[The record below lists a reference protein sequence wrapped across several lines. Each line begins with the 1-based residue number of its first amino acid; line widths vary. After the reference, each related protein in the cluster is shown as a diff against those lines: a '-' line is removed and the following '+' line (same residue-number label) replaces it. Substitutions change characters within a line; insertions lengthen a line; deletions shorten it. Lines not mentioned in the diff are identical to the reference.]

1 MKNKL
6 IAGIAMSAVLIGA
19 LTATPAQSR
28 DRNSWIAPLVGGM
41 IIGSIMN
48 DSARYQEQQRQYQAQ
63 QRYQAQRQYQE
74 QQQYQ
79 EQRQYQE
86 QQRYQRYQEPQRPY
100 DLPPT
105 RIPHGQINAP
115 LYPAYDEQ
123 PVPGTMPETYL
134 PVTICRREWADNYA
148 YQFQRCSKQHMNQ
161 RYITCNGN
169 DNDNGGCW
177 QQ

>member
-6 IAGIAMSAVLIGA
+6 IAGIAMSAVLISA

-74 QQQYQ
+74 Q
-79 EQRQYQE
+79 
-86 QQRYQRYQEPQRPY
+86 RYQRYQEPQRPY
-100 DLPPT
+100 DLPLT
-105 RIPHGQINAP
+105 RVQPYHIDAP
-115 LYPAYDEQ
+115 LYPPTDDQ
-123 PVPGTMPETYL
+123 PTYGQKPETYL
-134 PVTICRREWADNYA
+134 PVTVCRPYWNADSSH
-148 YQFQRCSKQHMNQ
+148 QIERCSKQYMNQ
-161 RYITCNGN
+161 RYITCNGS
-169 DNDNGGCW
+169 DDENGVCW